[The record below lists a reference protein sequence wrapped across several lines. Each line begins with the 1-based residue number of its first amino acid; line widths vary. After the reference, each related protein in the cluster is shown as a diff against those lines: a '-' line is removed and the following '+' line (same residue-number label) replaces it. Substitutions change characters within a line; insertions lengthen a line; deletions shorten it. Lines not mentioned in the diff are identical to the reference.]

1 MSLASTFTSALG
13 FAPALPLDP
22 ANLPDLRH
30 ATVTP
35 EQNALGHA
43 LTEEYRVLH
52 GWADKFYK
60 PSTRPAATL
69 WAIGV
74 TDFDSITDP
83 QIRAWAEGASFV
95 HDQTCVREID
105 TRFFA
110 PKDEAIKRK
119 ISDLLK
125 TLHDQYRPVLL
136 DEIERV
142 SAGLVELTEPYGL
155 AQFVE
160 QSTPMQLLRREQ
172 AQHACP
178 VAQAMHEPSTLEPW
192 LT

>member
-30 ATVTP
+30 ATVSP
-35 EQNALGHA
+35 EQNTLGHA
-43 LTEEYRVLH
+43 LTAEYAVLH
-52 GWADKFYK
+52 SWADKFYK
-60 PSTRPAATL
+60 PSSRAAATL
-69 WAIGV
+69 WALGAP
-74 TDFDSITDP
+74 DFDAITDK
-83 QIRAWAEGASFV
+83 QVRAWAEGAAFV
-95 HDQTCVREID
+95 HDQTCIREID
-105 TRFFA
+105 SRFFA

-119 ISDLLK
+119 IAELLK
-125 TLHDQYRPVLL
+125 TLHDQFRPVLL

-160 QSTPMQLLRREQ
+160 QSMPMQLLRAEQ
-172 AQHACP
+172 SRHACP
-178 VAQAMHEPSTLEPW
+178 VQQTMHEPSTLEPW